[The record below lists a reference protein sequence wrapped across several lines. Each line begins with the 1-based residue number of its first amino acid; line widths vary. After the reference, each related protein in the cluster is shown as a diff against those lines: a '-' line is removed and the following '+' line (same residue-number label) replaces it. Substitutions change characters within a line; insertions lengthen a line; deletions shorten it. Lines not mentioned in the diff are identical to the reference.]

1 MYEEMLRQTK
11 DVISALEAHTADL
24 LDDGFSRPVIA
35 HAFIHMVWSLCE
47 KLGPPETA
55 RSYIHQMA
63 ATFHNSKEM
72 PDSEQS
78 PLGSALSEMTA
89 AQVPHINAVQELM
102 KPRLQAMV
110 EAKCSAPAIG
120 TGLMEL
126 AWTMATVRD
135 RPEVVRD
142 WMCDLADAFAA
153 GPEECRP

>member
-1 MYEEMLRQTK
+1 MYEEMLRQTI

-78 PLGSALSEMTA
+78 PLGSALSEMA
-89 AQVPHINAVQELM
+89 ADQVPQINVVQERT
-102 KPRLQAMV
+102 KPWLQAMV
-110 EAKCSAPAIG
+110 EAKCPAGVIG

-126 AWTMATVRD
+126 AWTMATARD
-135 RPEVVRD
+135 RPDVVRD
-142 WMCDLADAFAA
+142 WMCDQADVLTDGAA
-153 GPEECRP
+153 